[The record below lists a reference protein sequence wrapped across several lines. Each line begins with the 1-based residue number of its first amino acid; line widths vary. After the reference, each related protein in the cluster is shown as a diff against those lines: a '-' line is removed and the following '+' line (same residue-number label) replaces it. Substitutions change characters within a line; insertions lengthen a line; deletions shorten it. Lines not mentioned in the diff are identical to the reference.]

1 MAQTQA
7 TSGAARRQCAAILF
21 SSWATTGP
29 QTSENEGQY
38 RPSAASQGSVEST
51 PAMSLTYLSRMRS
64 RVRVP
69 SSPPANTNLL
79 NHFRFFIG
87 SILCKLGP
95 TGAKWTQL
103 LCPRFKRSGLFAYK
117 TDRCTSES
125 SGPWCDQPNFAGLG
139 MRCPHHSR
147 CR

>member
-38 RPSAASQGSVEST
+38 RPSAASQGPVEST

-64 RVRVP
+64 RVRAP
-69 SSPPANTNLL
+69 SSLRVSL
-79 NHFRFFIG
+79 
-87 SILCKLGP
+87 
-95 TGAKWTQL
+95 
-103 LCPRFKRSGLFAYK
+103 AYIM
-117 TDRCTSES
+117 RNVAYRQI
-125 SGPWCDQPNFAGLG
+125 GPWQNIDTKVLL
-139 MRCPHHSR
+139 RR
-147 CR
+147 T

>member
-21 SSWATTGP
+21 SSWVTTGP

-38 RPSAASQGSVEST
+38 RPSAASQGPVEST

-69 SSPPANTNLL
+69 SSPPAKPFINTEITRPDSREQAQFNQACVQKTKPFGPHNPVNGLRRKMARAGHRWGHKLYLFCSLL
-79 NHFRFFIG
+79 
-87 SILCKLGP
+87 
-95 TGAKWTQL
+95 
-103 LCPRFKRSGLFAYK
+103 RS
-117 TDRCTSES
+117 
-125 SGPWCDQPNFAGLG
+125 
-139 MRCPHHSR
+139 
-147 CR
+147 